1 MPDRSN
7 RPHHRAHP
15 AKNPPSS
22 SSGHRPSRPKTKPS
36 RREHRPSLL
45 RVVHLAWIAGGH
57 CLRIASIGAILFGV
71 IAAVYLTVRTSS
83 STRTIPWLPDWV
95 HPISVWM
102 DHHGYLQ
109 NIPAYALLA
118 LPFMTLFRGS
128 RARAQIVG
136 TLALFA
142 TVLEAI
148 QYFIPS
154 RFCEWQDV
162 ALSWVGLLITWGS
175 FEAFALSTKRLRQF
189 LAASAQEYKMLN
201 R

>member
-1 MPDRSN
+1 
-7 RPHHRAHP
+7 
-15 AKNPPSS
+15 
-22 SSGHRPSRPKTKPS
+22 
-36 RREHRPSLL
+36 
-45 RVVHLAWIAGGH
+45 
-57 CLRIASIGAILFGV
+57 
-71 IAAVYLTVRTSS
+71 
-83 STRTIPWLPDWV
+83 
-95 HPISVWM
+95 M

>member
-1 MPDRSN
+1 
-7 RPHHRAHP
+7 
-15 AKNPPSS
+15 
-22 SSGHRPSRPKTKPS
+22 
-36 RREHRPSLL
+36 
-45 RVVHLAWIAGGH
+45 
-57 CLRIASIGAILFGV
+57 
-71 IAAVYLTVRTSS
+71 
-83 STRTIPWLPDWV
+83 
-95 HPISVWM
+95 M

-162 ALSWVGLLITWGS
+162 ALSWVGLLITWGL
-175 FEAFALSTKRLRQF
+175 FEAFALFTKRLRQF
-189 LAASAQEYKMLN
+189 LAASAREYNMLN